1 MAIIPPQRKSISQ
14 VKAQLLNPATTSHFQ
29 VSVSFQD
36 SRFNRYKQEIGL
48 NLDQGRLNILCSD
61 TVLPGSSF
69 ATADITNNIPGVRER
84 HVYRRT
90 YDDSIQ
96 LSFYCDADQYLPIR
110 FFEAWMNYISNMT
123 SSGSNK
129 IQNEDYHYRV
139 KFPREYRGN
148 LEISKF
154 EKNLDSRRQTKILT
168 YKFVNC
174 FPLSINSMPVSYDAS
189 QVLKCTV
196 NMAYSRYFIEQRPVG
211 IIPRFLN
218 ALGSRGGRRGPEFNN
233 GLEVPSNPA
242 LRAGA
247 LPTDDLTS
255 RFSGQFNANR

>member
-36 SRFNRYKQEIGL
+36 SRFTRYKQEMGL

-110 FFEAWMNYISNMT
+110 FFEAWMNYISNT
-123 SSGSNK
+123 TNRNDPEFRSA
-129 IQNEDYHYRV
+129 EDESHFYRV
-139 KFPREYRGN
+139 KFPKTEDGGGYQQGS
-148 LEISKF
+148 LELTKF
-154 EKNLDSRRQTKILT
+154 EKNLDSRRQTRTLT

-174 FPLSINSMPVSYDAS
+174 FPLAINSMPVSYDGS
-189 QVLKCTV
+189 QLLKCSV
-196 NMAYSRYFIEQRPVG
+196 SMAYSRYFIEDRPLGV
-211 IIPRFLN
+211 IPRFIN
-218 ALGSRGGRRGPEFNN
+218 ALTG
-233 GLEVPSNPA
+233 
-242 LRAGA
+242 
-247 LPTDDLTS
+247 
-255 RFSGQFNANR
+255 

>member
-96 LSFYCDADQYLPIR
+96 LAFYCDADQYLPIR
-110 FFEAWMNYISNMT
+110 FFEAWMNFIAGT
-123 SSGSNK
+123 SVSENVANRYYS
-129 IQNEDYHYRV
+129 YRV
-139 KFPREYRGN
+139 KFPEEYTKN
-148 LEISKF
+148 SSLEITKF
-154 EKNLDSRRQTKILT
+154 EKNIDSRRQVRPLT

-174 FPLSINSMPVSYDAS
+174 FPLAINSMPVSYDGS
-189 QVLKCTV
+189 NLLKCTV
-196 NMAYSRYFIEQRPVG
+196 GMAYSRYFIEKAPAGV
-211 IIPRFLN
+211 IPRFLN
-218 ALGSRGGRRGPEFNN
+218 ALTG
-233 GLEVPSNPA
+233 
-242 LRAGA
+242 
-247 LPTDDLTS
+247 
-255 RFSGQFNANR
+255 

>member
-14 VKAQLLNPATTSHFQ
+14 VKAQLLITATTSHFQ

-36 SRFNRYKQEIGL
+36 SRFTRYKQEMGL

-69 ATADITNNIPGVRER
+69 ATSDITNNIPGVRER

-110 FFEAWMNYISNMT
+110 FFEAWMNFITNT
-123 SSGSNK
+123 TNRNDPNFNGGAD
-129 IQNEDYHYRV
+129 NESYFYRV
-139 KFPREYRGN
+139 KFPKSGDGFSGYQQGS
-148 LEISKF
+148 LEITKF
-154 EKNLDSRRQTKILT
+154 EKNLDSRRKTRTLT

-174 FPLSINSMPVSYDAS
+174 FPLAINSMPVSYDGS
-189 QVLKCTV
+189 QLLKCSV
-196 NMAYSRYFIEQRPVG
+196 SMSYSRYFIEDRPLGV
-211 IIPRFLN
+211 IPRFIN
-218 ALGSRGGRRGPEFNN
+218 ALTG
-233 GLEVPSNPA
+233 
-242 LRAGA
+242 
-247 LPTDDLTS
+247 
-255 RFSGQFNANR
+255 